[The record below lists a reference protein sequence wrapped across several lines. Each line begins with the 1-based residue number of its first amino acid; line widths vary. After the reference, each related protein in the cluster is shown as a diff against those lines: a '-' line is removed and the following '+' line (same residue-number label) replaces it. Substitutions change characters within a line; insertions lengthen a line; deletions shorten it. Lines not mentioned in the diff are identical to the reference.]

1 MDARA
6 LASRAVAVLFRPAAA
21 WEMAAAETT
30 SVRQLLL
37 GYVAPLA
44 AIPAVCGGVSKLLG
58 FSIAD
63 VGLRSDPLTVVI
75 EAVVGLA
82 MMVVVVWLAGQIV
95 GRLAGLF
102 GGVTDGARGVR
113 LVAYAGTAFWL
124 AGLLYLVPGLEMPA
138 ALLGLLWSLYL
149 FYGGL
154 SVLLAVPEDRV
165 LTCFAASLLLLGL
178 VAVLWGIVVAMAANL
193 GGPLLVA

>member
-1 MDARA
+1 MDAMA
-6 LASRAVAVLFRPAAA
+6 LARRATAVLFRPTAA

-30 SVRQLLL
+30 SVRELML
-37 GYVAPLA
+37 GYVGPLA

-75 EAVVGLA
+75 EAIAGFA
-82 MMVVVVWLAGQIV
+82 MMLVVVWLAGQMV
-95 GRLAGLF
+95 GRLASLF
-102 GGVTDGARGVR
+102 GGVADGARGVR
-113 LVAYAGTAFWL
+113 LVAYSGTAFWL

-149 FYGGL
+149 FHRGL
-154 SVLLAVPEDRV
+154 PVLLAVPEDRV
-165 LTCFAASLLLLGL
+165 LTCFAACLLLLGV
-178 VAVLWGIVVAMAANL
+178 VAVVWGIVVAMAANL